1 MTDQPARAALFR
13 GRPLFPVLAIAIFAV
28 IVVFFA
34 VGLTKDSRKLPSA
47 LLDQPAPG
55 FDLPP
60 LTSALP
66 GLKTVDLQGRVSLVN
81 VWASWCGPCRV
92 EHPLLMRLAR
102 DGRAEVVGINW
113 KDKKDDAENFLKEL
127 GNPYGRI
134 GFDASGRVGIDW
146 GVYGV
151 PETYV
156 IDRAGRIRY
165 KVVGPIMP
173 DELKDSILPL
183 IESLKK

>member
-1 MTDQPARAALFR
+1 MRARSLLPA
-13 GRPLFPVLAIAIFAV
+13 VAIAVFTVTIA
-28 IVVFFA
+28 FFA

-47 LLDQPAPG
+47 LIDQPAPG

-60 LTSALP
+60 LTAAMP
-66 GLKTVDLQGRVSLVN
+66 GFKTDDLKGRVSLVN

-102 DGRAEVVGINW
+102 EGKAEVVGINW
-113 KDKKDDAENFLKEL
+113 KDRKDDAENFLKEL
-127 GNPYGRI
+127 GNPYGRV
-134 GFDASGRVGIDW
+134 GYDGSGRAGIDW

-156 IDRAGRIRY
+156 VDRAGRIRY

-173 DELKDSILPL
+173 DELKDRLQPL
-183 IESLKK
+183 IESLRK